1 MRRIVQILILLNF
14 IAADAHTQSFT
25 VDELAK
31 LTNLPLKNIGHYMN
45 KKGFVLSDKASDSA
59 EIKATFIQKFR
70 FRKETDP
77 KRSIDIFLREGIKH
91 FTLHT
96 TDFTEYQQGIQKL
109 IKSGFFYD
117 TLKDVTKGGSVLFQ
131 KANIN
136 IQGAA
141 KMQDSSWQCS
151 LILIEKAI
159 PATLRYADDLLHFD
173 SHAFL
178 SSYFGKENVKR
189 DIFYFEEKEFKRC
202 SVLFGGTQRQAVFVW
217 EDSIYLN
224 KLLYILVTNKLPTE
238 AGLKSNPLAGNN
250 LWRLKSGVYVGMEL
264 KELLKINEVDFDIY
278 GNKSEMAFLIQPNSY
293 GKIDFKK
300 TAVMLSCNDCDD
312 HKIFNQ
318 RLVSALDVAKAKL
331 QLRVLDIAL
340 YPEVRH

>member
-1 MRRIVQILILLNF
+1 MKRIVTILVLVILIANEGQ
-14 IAADAHTQSFT
+14 TQSFSI
-25 VDELAK
+25 DELAK

-45 KKGFVLSDKASDSA
+45 KKGFVLSEKASDSA

-96 TDFTEYQQGIQKL
+96 TDFNEYQQGIQKL

-131 KANIN
+131 KRNIN
-136 IQGAA
+136 IQGDA

-159 PATLRYADDLLHFD
+159 PATLRYADDLLNFD
-173 SHAFL
+173 SHEFL

-189 DIFYFEEKEFKRC
+189 DIFYFEEKDFKKC

-217 EDSIYLN
+217 EDSIYLS

-238 AGLKSNPLAGNN
+238 GGLKGNPLAGNN
-250 LWRLKSGVYVGMEL
+250 LWRLKNGIYAGMDL
-264 KELLKINEVDFDIY
+264 RELLKVNEVDFDIY
-278 GNKSEMAFLIQPNSY
+278 GNKSEMAFLIQPNAY

-312 HKIFNQ
+312 NKIFNQ
-318 RLVSALDVAKAKL
+318 TLVSALDAVKAKL
-331 QLRVLDIAL
+331 QMRVLDIAL
-340 YPEVRH
+340 YPQARQ